1 MCQAVLP
8 SQAEVR
14 QDGRTSTRWPLS
26 PAVSSE
32 GTKEN
37 PADTVL
43 SVSRSEGDH
52 TPVIEGAILFF
63 GVFRAKGHILL
74 FSHLV
79 RKRNKDTEV
88 MTGP

>member
-1 MCQAVLP
+1 MCWAVLP
-8 SQAEVR
+8 PQAEVTAGWEDI
-14 QDGRTSTRWPLS
+14 QRWPLS

-32 GTKEN
+32 GRKEN
-37 PADTVL
+37 PADRVL
-43 SVSRSEGDH
+43 CVSRREGDH

>member
-1 MCQAVLP
+1 MLC
-8 SQAEVR
+8 
-14 QDGRTSTRWPLS
+14 
-26 PAVSSE
+26 
-32 GTKEN
+32 
-37 PADTVL
+37 
-43 SVSRSEGDH
+43 VSRSEGDC